1 MQCIMKARFD
11 SVDAADRAVSRI
23 RSKVPHLEAK
33 VLNKPR
39 GSLPSE
45 APYSASMYFPWRINM
60 SVNDRGPLN
69 TELGSRALYTSDLMG
84 LPLYHDGEAEVE
96 LKLDAQDVQR
106 TRAMVRN
113 MGGDQIRM
121 L

>member
-39 GSLPSE
+39 GSLPAE
-45 APYSASMYFPWRINM
+45 APYSASAYFPASI
-60 SVNDRGPLN
+60 
-69 TELGSRALYTSDLMG
+69 SRTAASYPSSI
-84 LPLYHDGEAEVE
+84 
-96 LKLDAQDVQR
+96 Q
-106 TRAMVRN
+106 
-113 MGGDQIRM
+113 
-121 L
+121 